1 MTTLTIDRLTDSVGA
16 QISDIDHE
24 RLLED
29 ETLPHDVLEAL
40 DAHGVLVMRDLD
52 LDDATQ
58 VAFSKRLGR
67 VEVFGKGENPEIF
80 RITLD
85 PKKNPAAAYLRGTF
99 DWHIDGCTDDV
110 PIMATLLSAHAVAD
124 SGGET
129 EFASTYAA
137 FERLDPEEQE
147 RCLSLRV
154 VHTFEAANRL
164 VNNDPSPEELAMWRQ
179 RPAKE
184 HPLVWTH
191 RDGRRSL
198 VLGATTDHVVGM
210 EVDEGKALLAD
221 LLERATPAEAVYRH
235 EWAVGDLVI
244 WDNRGVLHRACP
256 YDPDSP
262 RDMHRT
268 TLHGDEAIGLTPRAS
283 PS

>member
-1 MTTLTIDRLTDSVGA
+1 MTTLTIEKLTDSVGA
-16 QISDIDHE
+16 QIRGIDHE
-24 RLLED
+24 GLLED
-29 ETLPHDVLEAL
+29 DSLPHEILEAL
-40 DAHGVLVMRDLD
+40 DTHGVLVLRELH

-85 PKKNPAAAYLRGTF
+85 PKKNPSAAYLRGTF

-110 PIMATLLSAHAVAD
+110 PIMATMLSAHAVAD
-124 SGGET
+124 QGGET
-129 EFASTYAA
+129 EFASSYAA
-137 FERLDPEEQE
+137 FERLDGEEQE

-154 VHTFEAANRL
+154 VHTFEAAQRL
-164 VNNDPSPEELAMWRQ
+164 VNNDPSPDELAMWRK

-191 RDGRRSL
+191 RNGRRSL

-210 EVDEGKALLAD
+210 EVEDGKALLAD
-221 LLERATPAEAVYRH
+221 LLERSTPPEVVYRH

-244 WDNRGVLHRACP
+244 WDNRGVLHRACS

-268 TLHGDEAIGLTPRAS
+268 TLHGDEAIG
-283 PS
+283 